1 MNLRRRHRAALAA
14 SLLGLYVVATTAL
27 PLVHNAHHERA
38 HGHAH
43 GRGEVHATGP
53 RTRPTVMHHHGPH
66 AHHGPRA
73 QRQANAQRAVPG
85 TTLVPLHA
93 PDLGHADGR
102 VEHFG
107 AATLTT
113 ARVVLPRFA
122 GLAIV
127 ATPDSLRPAPK
138 ARRYTRAHPRA
149 PPRA

>member
-43 GRGEVHATGP
+43 GRDEVHATGP
-53 RTRPTVMHHHGPH
+53 RPRPTGVHHHGPH
-66 AHHGPRA
+66 AHHGSRA
-73 QRQANAQRAVPG
+73 QRQTNAQRAIPG
-85 TTLVPLHA
+85 TTLDPLHT
-93 PDLGHADGR
+93 PDLAHADGR

-113 ARVVLPRFA
+113 ARVVVPCFA

-127 ATPDSLRPAPK
+127 ATPDPLRAVPQT
-138 ARRYTRAHPRA
+138 RRYTRAHPRA
-149 PPRA
+149 PPQT